1 MELISTVKMKK
12 AQESVQ
18 SSRPFAL
25 EASKILGILAGE
37 GLFETAPSE
46 PTGKS
51 LVILVSSNKGLCGGY
66 NIGAFKETLALIRRN
81 PDSKFEFVTVG
92 KRAREF
98 VLRTGNA
105 LVADFSDTVK
115 DTIAIADARA
125 VSRFVQGEYRTG
137 KYDKVYMVYGHYV
150 SAITQKP
157 VCRTFYPVTRES
169 VVDFLAEIGSKVS
182 VTETGRHE
190 IEPSPSHFVSATL
203 PLIHD
208 LMTFEHL
215 LEAKAS
221 EHAARMVAMKNAK
234 DSAQKKA
241 AGLTLA
247 YNKARQSAI
256 TKEITEIVSGVESM
270 KE

>member
-37 GLFETAPSE
+37 GVFESS
-46 PTGKS
+46 PTESTGTS
-51 LVILVSSNKGLCGGY
+51 LVVLVSSNKGLCGAY
-66 NIGAFKETLALIRRN
+66 NIGAFKETLALIRRH
-81 PDSKFEFVTVG
+81 PETKFEFVTVG

-98 VLRTGNA
+98 VLRTGSV
-105 LVADFSDTVK
+105 LIADFSDHVK
-115 DTIAIADARA
+115 DSVSVSDART
-125 VSRFVQGEYRTG
+125 VSRFVQSEYRSG
-137 KYDKVYMVYGHYV
+137 KYDKAYMVYGHYV

-169 VVDFLAEIGSKVS
+169 VVDFLSEIGAKVS
-182 VTETGRHE
+182 VEEASRHE
-190 IEPSPSHFVSATL
+190 IEPSPTHVVTATL
-203 PLIHD
+203 PLILD

-234 DSAQKKA
+234 DSAHKKA
-241 AGLTLA
+241 AALTLT

-270 KE
+270 KD

>member
-25 EASKILGILAGE
+25 EASKILAALAGE
-37 GLFETAPSE
+37 GLFETSPAE

-81 PDSKFEFVTVG
+81 PGTSFDFVTVG

-98 VLRTGNA
+98 VLRTGST
-105 LVADFSDTVK
+105 LVADFSDQVK
-115 DTIAIADARA
+115 DNVTVTEARS

-137 KYDKVYMVYGHYV
+137 KYDKAYMVYGHYV

-157 VCRTFYPVTRES
+157 VCRTFYPMSRES
-169 VVDFLAEIGSKVS
+169 VFEFLAEIGAPVPA
-182 VTETGRHE
+182 VDAVRHE
-190 IEPSPSHFVSATL
+190 IEPSPTHVLEATL
-203 PLIHD
+203 PLILD
-208 LMTFEHL
+208 LVTYEHL
-215 LEAKAS
+215 VEAKAS

-234 DSAQKKA
+234 DSAAKKA
-241 AGLTLA
+241 AALTLT

-256 TKEITEIVSGVESM
+256 TKEISEIVSGVESM